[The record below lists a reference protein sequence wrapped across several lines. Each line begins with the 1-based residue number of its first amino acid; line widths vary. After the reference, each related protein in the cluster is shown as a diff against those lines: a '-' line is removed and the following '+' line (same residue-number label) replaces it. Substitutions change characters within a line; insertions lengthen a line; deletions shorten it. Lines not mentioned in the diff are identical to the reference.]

1 MINITIRAPRVFTP
15 MEANIMAVAF
25 EKMSQLATMYEE
37 DGVDKPMM
45 DCVRIKRNDIQII
58 SLNEDRLMEC
68 ECDISDEEFLN
79 AIRMA
84 LHTKVEFSINTKEGT
99 ASITR
104 PLFPCVI
111 TDNSY
116 VAWLS
121 EPDFTLHL
129 DENDR
134 IFFHYFDGLKRFVDM
149 DVDGVETI
157 TMIAGGEE
165 VWSM

>member
-37 DGVDKPMM
+37 NEVDKSMVE
-45 DCVRIKRNDIQII
+45 CVRIKRSDIQLI
-58 SLNEDRLMEC
+58 SLDEERLLEC

-79 AIRMA
+79 VIRMA
-84 LHTKVEFSINTKEGT
+84 LHTKVEFSINTKRGN
-99 ASITR
+99 ASVIR
-104 PLFPCVI
+104 PLFPGVI
-111 TDNSY
+111 IDSH
-116 VAWLS
+116 VAWLT

-129 DENDR
+129 NENDCF
-134 IFFHYFDGLKRFVDM
+134 FFHYFDGLRQFIDM
-149 DVDGVETI
+149 DVDGIETI
-157 TMIAGGEE
+157 TMIAGGEK